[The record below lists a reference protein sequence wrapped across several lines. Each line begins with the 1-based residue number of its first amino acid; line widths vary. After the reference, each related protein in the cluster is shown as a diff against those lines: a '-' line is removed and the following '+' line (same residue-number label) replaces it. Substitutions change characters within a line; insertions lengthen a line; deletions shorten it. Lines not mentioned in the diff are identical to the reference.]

1 MADRSYKLTLSLSD
15 GSTINAGTITAPQGP
30 NGANGATF
38 TPSVSAAGVL
48 SWTNNGGLA
57 NPSPISIKGPKGDDA
72 VITASDVENWGFT
85 KNTGTITEIKMN
97 GVSKGKSGVV
107 DLGTVLTAHTGLV
120 GGNLVQYD
128 SSEQTLKDSG
138 KKISD
143 LATTSQVNAMLED
156 KQDKITSSNKLSS
169 SLIDGLGAAA
179 AKAVDTAISANSTS
193 TNLPTSKAVEDR
205 INAHSGIDKVGTVT
219 TIKINGATKNPA
231 SGVVDLGTVITA
243 HQSLDGKQDKITS
256 SNKLSSSLIDGLGA
270 AAAKAVDTA
279 ISANSTSTN
288 LPTSKAVEDRI
299 NAHSGIDKVGTVTT
313 IKINGATKNPASGV
327 VDLGTVLTDASKFAT
342 SAQGTKA
349 DNALSLD
356 GGTIKKSKTIK
367 MDASANSDGAN
378 LKWGTVNHK
387 NPYIGYASDQV
398 DGTFVVGSLLGTNYA
413 SGLAIGGGSGNLLW
427 KGTKVATTNDI
438 SGKLDKTTYEVN
450 KTINFGSSGVLYVG
464 KFMVYDTNVTC
475 EVTSTTDV
483 TYSGKLVIATQN
495 YVIKKMTV
503 YGDAANTVTPNFYIK
518 PSTTSDP
525 YIEVYFKPSS
535 WSKNVVHIY
544 GSEIKAEPTNVCTNV
559 PSVPSTATLK
569 PKNALPTYSLSGTT
583 LTITL

>member
-1 MADRSYKLTLSLSD
+1 MADKSYKLTLSLSD

-30 NGANGATF
+30 NGANGVTF
-38 TPSVSAAGVL
+38 TPSVSSAGVL
-48 SWTNNGGLA
+48 SWTNNGGLT

-72 VITASDVENWGFT
+72 VITESDVKGWGFT

-97 GVSKGKSGVV
+97 GASKGK
-107 DLGTVLTAHTGLV
+107 
-120 GGNLVQYD
+120 
-128 SSEQTLKDSG
+128 
-138 KKISD
+138 
-143 LATTSQVNAMLED
+143 
-156 KQDKITSSNKLSS
+156 
-169 SLIDGLGAAA
+169 
-179 AKAVDTAISANSTS
+179 
-193 TNLPTSKAVEDR
+193 
-205 INAHSGIDKVGTVT
+205 
-219 TIKINGATKNPA
+219 
-231 SGVVDLGTVITA
+231 
-243 HQSLDGKQDKITS
+243 
-256 SNKLSSSLIDGLGA
+256 
-270 AAAKAVDTA
+270 
-279 ISANSTSTN
+279 
-288 LPTSKAVEDRI
+288 
-299 NAHSGIDKVGTVTT
+299 
-313 IKINGATKNPASGV
+313 SGV

-342 SAQGTKA
+342 AAQGTKA

-387 NPYIGYASDQV
+387 NPYIGYASDQS
-398 DGTFVVGSLLGTNYA
+398 DGTFVIGSLLGTNYA

-427 KGTKVATTNDI
+427 KGTKVATISDIPNIVQSTGTSTSSVMSQNATTKAI

-450 KTINFGSSGVLYVG
+450 KTINFGQDGALYVG
-464 KFMVYDTNVTC
+464 KFKVYDTNVTC

-503 YGDAANTVTPNFYIK
+503 YGDAANTVAPNFFIK
-518 PSTTSDP
+518 PSTTSNP

-544 GSEIKAEPTNVCTNV
+544 GSNIQAEPTDVCTNV